1 MAASKVLR
9 QAREAAGMTQK
20 ALGVALGYP
29 EDHAQ
34 SFVSNWETEY
44 RPIPRK
50 HIKTLAAL
58 LNIDPLD
65 LL

>member
-9 QAREAAGMTQK
+9 QAREAAGLTQK

-34 SFVSNWETEY
+34 SFVSNWETGY

>member
-9 QAREAAGMTQK
+9 QAREAAGLTQK

-50 HIKTLAAL
+50 HIKALAVL
-58 LNIDPLD
+58 LHVEPAD

>member
-9 QAREAAGMTQK
+9 QAREAAGLTQK

-29 EDHAQ
+29 EATAQ
-34 SFVSNWETEY
+34 RFVSNWETGY

-50 HIKTLAAL
+50 HIKALAAL
-58 LNIDPLD
+58 LHVELAD

>member
-9 QAREAAGMTQK
+9 QAREAAGLTQK
-20 ALGVALGYP
+20 ALGIALGYP

-50 HIKTLAAL
+50 HFKRICEL
-58 LNIDPLD
+58 LHIDPLD
-65 LL
+65 LI

>member
-9 QAREAAGMTQK
+9 QAREAAGLTQK

-34 SFVSNWETEY
+34 SFVSNWETGY

-50 HIKTLAAL
+50 HIKALAAL
-58 LNIDPLD
+58 LHVELAD